1 MNQEEFKITNTTEL
15 KDGEIIKSGDI
26 WAAYKGQSPKD
37 PEQMLVHFS
46 INIATGTLRKEE
58 HEVPKCLGWGRTS
71 LLMRCESFL
80 PALDRHGYVWNNVM
94 RKLIAFHG

>member
-26 WAAYKGQSPKD
+26 WAAYKRQSPKD

-71 LLMRCESFL
+71 LAMRCEIFHL
-80 PALDRHGYVWNNVM
+80 ALEICGYLWNDIM
-94 RKLIAFHG
+94 KKLIMFHG